1 MAEQLAELNK
11 GDLEKYPTSEIA
23 IGVDANGNT
32 IYRKV
37 LKGSFTSPYS
47 FAHGISGLNDVYR
60 LDGYVKSASTTRPL
74 SLAYYGD
81 ASWDSAISITST
93 NVVIEAGT
101 SYLNAHTGYGYTI
114 TIEYTVS

>member
-1 MAEQLAELNK
+1 MAEQLAKLNK
-11 GDLEKYPTSEIA
+11 GKLGKYPTSETI
-23 IGVDANGNT
+23 IGVDANGNP
-32 IYRKV
+32 IYRKI
-37 LKGSFTSPYS
+37 LKGTLTSPYS
-47 FAHGISGLNDVYR
+47 IVHGITNLDDVYR